1 MPTVKPVKRAELIHY
16 LRRLGFTGPFSG
28 GKHQFMIK
36 ENVSVTIP
44 NPHHEDIGKELL
56 KRILQ
61 QADISLDE
69 WKAL

>member
-1 MPTVKPVKRAELIHY
+1 MPPIKPIKRIELVQY

-28 GKHQFMIK
+28 GKHQFMLK

-44 NPHHEDIGKELL
+44 NPHHTDIGKELL
-56 KRILQ
+56 KRILR
-61 QADISLDE
+61 QANITPDE